1 MFARVL
7 LIAVVAGMKD
17 EMSEITL
24 NAKKL
29 YK

>member
-17 EMSEITL
+17 EMSEINLKTEEVV
-24 NAKKL
+24 
-29 YK
+29 